1 MKHLMTGNEALA
13 RAAYEAGVHF
23 ASGYPG
29 TPSTEILENL
39 AQYEGVYA
47 EWAPNEKVAYEAAF
61 GASMAGGRS
70 LVTMKHVGMNVAADP
85 MFTSAYLGVNGGMV
99 VINADEPNQ
108 YSSQNEQDNRHYS
121 RATNIPMFEPS
132 DSQECIDM
140 VKAAYDLSEQYDVPV
155 IIRTTTRVNHSKSLV
170 TWSERQEIPVKPY
183 EKNIAK
189 YLAIPAFA
197 RKMKVKLQDNLQKL
211 EAYANSC
218 PWNVIED
225 NGSVMGV
232 ICSGDCYLY
241 AKEVLGEAANYL
253 KLGFSY
259 PLPDQLLRQF
269 ADSVEV
275 LYVIEEV
282 DPIVENHLKSLGI
295 PVIGKEIFPRNG
307 EQLPEVIRK
316 AMGMQSLAHPL
327 DPESQEALIGRAPTL
342 CAGCPHRGFAYALS
356 QRKNVMVSGDIGC
369 YTLTGNPPFNV
380 MNTNLCMGASISMGA
395 GAQKVFNLNPDK
407 KMRVVSMIGDSTFFH
422 TGINSLI
429 EVLYN
434 NANTINVILDNRITA
449 MTGQQENPGTG
460 YSLKENPAAAI
471 DLEALCRGL
480 GLKNVRTINPNQL
493 KEVNEALDWAFA
505 LDEPSVI
512 ITRWPCALKKQKAEE
527 KQEFA
532 GSFQG
537 RFFVDREVCIGCKK
551 CTKTGCPA
559 IVYDVER
566 NRSGIDQNKCVG
578 CSVCA
583 QVCPV
588 QAIQKVEP
596 QAKQ

>member
-39 AQYEGVYA
+39 AHYEGVYA

-61 GASMAGGRS
+61 GAAMAGGRS

-99 VINADEPNQ
+99 IINADEPNQ
-108 YSSQNEQDNRHYS
+108 YSSQNEQDNRHYA
-121 RATNIPMFEPS
+121 RAAQIPMFEPS

-140 VKAAYDLSEQYDVPV
+140 VKAAYELSEAYDVPV

-170 TWSERQEIPVKPY
+170 TWSERQEQAVKPY

-197 RKMKVKLQDNLQKL
+197 RKLKVKLQENIKKL
-211 EAYANSC
+211 AQYANDC
-218 PWNVIED
+218 PWNVVED
-225 NGSVMGV
+225 HGSSMGI

-241 AKEVLGEAANYL
+241 AKEVLGDTANYL
-253 KLGFSY
+253 KLGLTY
-259 PLPDQLLRQF
+259 PLPDQLLRDF
-269 ADSVEV
+269 AASVDQ

-282 DPIVENHLKSLGI
+282 DPILENHLKSLGI
-295 PVIGKEIFPRNG
+295 SVIGKEIFPLNG
-307 EQLPEVIRK
+307 EQLPEVIR
-316 AMGMQSLAHPL
+316 QSLGMPSLAQPL
-327 DPESQEALIGRAPTL
+327 APDAQEALIGRAPTL

-356 QRKNVMVSGDIGC
+356 KRKNIMVSGDIGC
-369 YTLTGNPPFNV
+369 YTLVGNPPFNA
-380 MNTNLCMGASISMGA
+380 MNNNLCMGASISMGA
-395 GAQKVFNLNPDK
+395 GAQRIFQLNPDN
-407 KMRVVSMIGDSTFFH
+407 KMRVVSLIGDSTFFH

-434 NANTINVILDNRITA
+434 QAGTVNVILDNRITA
-449 MTGQQENPGTG
+449 MTGQQDNPGTG
-460 YSLKENPAAAI
+460 YSLQENPAAAI
-471 DLEALCRGL
+471 NLEELCRGL
-480 GLKNVRTINPNQL
+480 GLKNVRTINPNDL
-493 KEVNEALDWAFA
+493 EEVNEALDWALGLEEA
-505 LDEPSVI
+505 SVI

-527 KQEFA
+527 AEEFA
-532 GSFQG
+532 GSFQD
-537 RFFVDREVCIGCKK
+537 RYAVDLDTCIGCRM

-559 IVYDVER
+559 IVYDVAA
-566 NRSGIDQNKCVG
+566 NKSGIEQSKCVG
-578 CSVCA
+578 CSVCG

-588 QAIQKVEP
+588 QAIQKVES
-596 QAKQ
+596 